1 MLNIVRKKIK
11 NPLPKKNIKI
21 CIPGGKDEGGGEELC
36 FHLDGHVDWL
46 DGLPGGAVPDYD
58 PVAVAVP
65 LPPVLHR
72 LHVVRLPAALLL
84 LSR

>member
-1 MLNIVRKKIK
+1 MREKYTPYL
-11 NPLPKKNIKI
+11 
-21 CIPGGKDEGGGEELC
+21 PGGKDEGGGEELC
-36 FHLDGHVDWL
+36 LHLDGDVDWL
-46 DGLPGGAVPDYD
+46 DGLPGGAVSDND

-72 LHVVRLPAALLL
+72 FHVVRLPAALLL

>member
-1 MLNIVRKKIK
+1 MIAKYTPCL
-11 NPLPKKNIKI
+11 
-21 CIPGGKDEGGGEELC
+21 PGGKDEGGREELRL
-36 FHLDGHVDWL
+36 HLDGDVDGF
-46 DGLPGGAVPDYD
+46 DGLPGGAVPHYD

-72 LHVVRLPAALLL
+72 LHVVGLPSALLF